1 VENDYEND
9 EGVKLLIEI
18 IIEEEAK
25 KADYAD
31 FSPEQE
37 DMMDTKIENILV
49 IAEGLTYESI
59 VYMTDVE
66 AEFEKPDEERQKIVF
81 DTTSKNEASKI
92 QLMKDYFATKD
103 IKPLQDYWDGLF
115 GG

>member
-1 VENDYEND
+1 MENDYEND

-49 IAEGLTYESI
+49 IAEGLTYENTF
-59 VYMTDVE
+59 YMTDVE
-66 AEFEKPDEERQKIVF
+66 AEFKSPNSERQKVAYETISQMTHVKF
-81 DTTSKNEASKI
+81 N
-92 QLMKDYFATKD
+92 
-103 IKPLQDYWDGLF
+103 
-115 GG
+115 

>member
-1 VENDYEND
+1 MNVNYGNDR
-9 EGVKLLIEI
+9 GVKLLLEI
-18 IIEEEAK
+18 IVEEEAQK
-25 KADYAD
+25 VDYAD
-31 FSPEQE
+31 FSPDQE

-66 AEFEKPDEERQKIVF
+66 SEFEKPDVERQKIVF

-92 QLMKDYFATKD
+92 HLMKDYFATKD
-103 IKPLQDYWDGLF
+103 IKPLQEYWDGLF
-115 GG
+115 KD